1 MRDAD
6 RPRSQSAGRRRRIF
20 LFVRDRILAGSPPT
34 TREVQEHFGFRAVQS
49 ARAHLEALVRDGLL
63 DKEPGKAR
71 GYRLPAG
78 SGHPTVLIPL
88 VGRVQAGALTTAVED
103 PEGFVAVQSSAD
115 RGELFALRVRGDS
128 MRDAAILPG
137 DVVIVHRQDTARS
150 GDIVVALVEDEATV
164 KRLKVYA
171 AGRIELHPANPAFDP
186 ITPAPDQV
194 RILGK
199 VIEVRR
205 YLEGSVRVNPML
217 TDVMDGQARLGEQAS
232 S

>member
-1 MRDAD
+1 MSDVGRPM
-6 RPRSQSAGRRRRIF
+6 PRSEGRRRRIF

-49 ARAHLEALVRDGLL
+49 ARAHLEALVHDGLL
-63 DKEPGKAR
+63 DKEPGRAR

-78 SGHPTVLIPL
+78 SGHPAVLIPL
-88 VGRVQAGALTTAVED
+88 VGHVQAGALTTAVED
-103 PEGFVAVQSSAD
+103 PEGFVPVQSPAD

-164 KRLKVYA
+164 KRLKLR

-186 ITPAPDQV
+186 ITPAPDEV
-194 RILGK
+194 RILGR
-199 VIEVRR
+199 VIEIRR
-205 YLEGSVRVNPML
+205 YLEGSAPA
-217 TDVMDGQARLGEQAS
+217 G
-232 S
+232 

>member
-1 MRDAD
+1 MRD
-6 RPRSQSAGRRRRIF
+6 GRQPSSRTDGRKRRIF
-20 LFVRDRILAGSPPT
+20 LFVRDCILAGSPPT

-49 ARAHLEALVRDGLL
+49 ARQYLEALVRDGLL

-88 VGRVQAGALTTAVED
+88 IGRVQAGALTTAVED

-115 RGELFALRVRGDS
+115 RSELFALRVRGDS

-137 DVVIVHRQDTARS
+137 DVVIVHRQSAARS
-150 GDIVVALVEDEATV
+150 GDIVVALVEDDATV
-164 KRLKVYA
+164 KRLKVRA
-171 AGRIELHPANPAFDP
+171 DRIELHPANPAFDP
-186 ITPAPDQV
+186 IMPAPDQV

-205 YLEGSVRVNPML
+205 YLEGSAPA
-217 TDVMDGQARLGEQAS
+217 G
-232 S
+232 

>member
-1 MRDAD
+1 MRDAGQISS
-6 RPRSQSAGRRRRIF
+6 RSDGRRRRIF

-49 ARAHLEALVRDGLL
+49 ARRYLEALVRDGLL

-78 SGHPTVLIPL
+78 SGYPTVLIPL
-88 VGRVQAGALTTAVED
+88 IGRVQAGAFTTAVEE
-103 PEGFVAVQSSAD
+103 PEGFVAVQSSAG

-137 DVVIVHRQDTARS
+137 DVVIVHRQSSARS

-164 KRLKVYA
+164 KRLKVRA

-186 ITPAPDQV
+186 IAPAADAV

-205 YLEGSVRVNPML
+205 YLEGAAP
-217 TDVMDGQARLGEQAS
+217 GG
-232 S
+232 

>member
-1 MRDAD
+1 MQDAAGEL
-6 RPRSQSAGRRRRIF
+6 RSRSDGRRRRIF
-20 LFVRDRILAGSPPT
+20 LFVRDRILAGAPPT

-49 ARAHLEALVRDGLL
+49 ARRYLEALVRDGLL

-78 SGHPTVLIPL
+78 SGHPTVMIPL
-88 VGRVQAGALTTAVED
+88 VGRVQAGALTTAVEE
-103 PEGFVAVQSSAD
+103 PAGFVAVQSSAT

-137 DVVIVHRQDTARS
+137 DVVIVHRQSSARS

-164 KRLKVYA
+164 KRLKVR

-186 ITPAPDQV
+186 IAPAADQV
-194 RILGK
+194 LILGK

-205 YLEGSVRVNPML
+205 YLEGAAPE
-217 TDVMDGQARLGEQAS
+217 G
-232 S
+232 

>member
-1 MRDAD
+1 MQDAAGEL
-6 RPRSQSAGRRRRIF
+6 RSRSDGRRRRIF
-20 LFVRDRILAGSPPT
+20 LFVRDRILAGAPPT

-49 ARAHLEALVRDGLL
+49 ARRYLEALVRDGLL

-78 SGHPTVLIPL
+78 SGHPTVMIPL
-88 VGRVQAGALTTAVED
+88 IGRVQAGALTTAVEE
-103 PEGFVAVQSSAD
+103 PAGFVAVQSSAG

-137 DVVIVHRQDTARS
+137 DVVIVHRQSSARS

-164 KRLKVYA
+164 KRLKVR

-186 ITPAPDQV
+186 IAPAADQV
-194 RILGK
+194 LILGK

-205 YLEGSVRVNPML
+205 YLEGAAPE
-217 TDVMDGQARLGEQAS
+217 G
-232 S
+232 